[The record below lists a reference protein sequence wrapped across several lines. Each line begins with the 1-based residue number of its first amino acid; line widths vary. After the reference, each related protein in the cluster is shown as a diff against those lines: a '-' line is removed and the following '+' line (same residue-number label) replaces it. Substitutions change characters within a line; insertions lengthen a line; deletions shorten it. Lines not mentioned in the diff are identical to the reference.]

1 MNMKISIDEAI
12 LKLQQLEGK
21 RFAELV
27 TPDLINKGSA
37 GQLIELA
44 LGLVL
49 SSDLLDLSDG
59 ELKSNKF
66 LKGKPAETMAIT
78 QVGHTLPEISEKT
91 PWENSRVLKKISSF
105 ILVPV
110 HKDRP
115 DPADWVIGKAT
126 HFEKNKFPSQ
136 YEKLAADYLD
146 IAEQL
151 REILSN
157 GGELHTLNGRNQ
169 YLQIRTKDS
178 KDAKGSY
185 HPIKYGG
192 RAISNKNYAF
202 YFRKQFLADV
212 LK

>member
-1 MNMKISIDEAI
+1 MKISIDEAI
-12 LKLQQLEGK
+12 LKLQELEGK

-66 LKGKPAETMAIT
+66 LNGKPAETMAIT
-78 QVGHTLPEISEKT
+78 QVGHTLSEISEKI
-91 PWENSRVLKKISSF
+91 PWENSKILKKISSF

-110 HKDRP
+110 HKDKP
-115 DPADWVIGKAT
+115 NPADWVIGRAT
-126 HFEKNKFPSQ
+126 HFERKKFPSQ

-146 IAEQL
+146 IAEQI
-151 REILSN
+151 RNIISN
-157 GGELHTLNGRNQ
+157 GSELHTLNGSYK

-178 KDAKGSY
+178 KDSNGSY

-192 RAISNKNYAF
+192 RTISNKNYAF

>member
-1 MNMKISIDEAI
+1 MKISIDEAI
-12 LKLQQLEGK
+12 KKLHELEGK
-21 RFAELV
+21 KFAQLV

-78 QVGHTLPEISEKT
+78 QVGHTLSEISAKVS
-91 PWENSRVLKKISSF
+91 WENSKVLKKISSF

-110 HKDRP
+110 HKDEP
-115 DPADWVIGKAT
+115 NPADWVIGKAT

-136 YEKLAADYLD
+136 YEKLASDYLE
-146 IAEQL
+146 ISEQL
-151 REILSN
+151 RKILTSQ
-157 GGELHTLNGRNQ
+157 GELHTLNAKNK

-178 KDAKGSY
+178 KDSTGSY
-185 HPIKYGG
+185 HPIKYSG
-192 RAISNKNYAF
+192 RLISNKNYAF
-202 YFRKQFLADV
+202 YFRKQFLTDV

>member
-1 MNMKISIDEAI
+1 MKISINEA
-12 LKLQQLEGK
+12 LAKLHELEGK
-21 RFAELV
+21 KFAQLV

-37 GQLIELA
+37 GQLLELA

-78 QVGHTLPEISEKT
+78 QVGHTLSEISAKT
-91 PWENSRVLKKISSF
+91 PWEKSKVLSKISSF

-110 HKDRP
+110 HKDEP
-115 DPADWVIGKAT
+115 NPADWIIGKAT
-126 HFEKNKFPSQ
+126 HFEKGKFPSQ
-136 YEKLAADYLD
+136 YEKLASDYLE
-146 IAEQL
+146 IADQL
-151 REILSN
+151 RNILTSE
-157 GGELHTLNGRNQ
+157 GELHTLNGKNK

-178 KDAKGSY
+178 KDSSGSY
-185 HPIKYGG
+185 HPIKYSG
-192 RAISNKNYAF
+192 RIISNKNYAF
-202 YFRKQFLADV
+202 YFRKQFLTDV